1 MTIHRK
7 VMQNTNNNLKTVLI
21 TGSDS
26 GIGQATAFEF
36 AKHNYNIILTYLN
49 RQEDCIKTKEKCLL
63 LGANDVSFFKLDL
76 ADSQSIINLFNNI
89 IAKYKYL
96 DILINNAGFLTT
108 GLVEKISFQ
117 DIEHSVD
124 VNLTGLIKNTSK
136 LLPIIKETIINIG
149 SVFSYQP
156 KRNFSVYCASKYG
169 ARGFTKTIAQEYPN
183 LKIYLV
189 NPGGVAT
196 RMTDFKGDLPI
207 QVAQIIFNLAIGKY
221 KIKTGSDIN
230 IKDYKYGK
238 LKRNYLII
246 ICFIKKIIKL
256 IIKK

>member
-96 DILINNAGFLTT
+96 DILINNAGFLAT
-108 GLVEKISFQ
+108 GKITDMNFSE
-117 DIEHSVD
+117 IEQIMA
-124 VNLTGLIKNTSK
+124 VNLIGLIKLTSK
-136 LLPIIKETIINIG
+136 LLPFIKNTIINIG
-149 SVFSYQP
+149 SGLAYES
-156 KRNFSVYCASKYG
+156 KREFSVYCASKHG
-169 ARGFTKTIAQEYPN
+169 VRGFTKSLAKEYPH

-189 NPGGVAT
+189 NPGLVITQMSG
-196 RMTDFKGDLPI
+196 FKGVSADK
-207 QVAQIIFNLAIGKY
+207 VAEIIFKAAKGQYKAKSGAHINFNDYRYGQKFVNLFIF
-221 KIKTGSDIN
+221 
-230 IKDYKYGK
+230 
-238 LKRNYLII
+238 LKK
-246 ICFIKKIIKL
+246 IKKIFKT
-256 IIKK
+256 